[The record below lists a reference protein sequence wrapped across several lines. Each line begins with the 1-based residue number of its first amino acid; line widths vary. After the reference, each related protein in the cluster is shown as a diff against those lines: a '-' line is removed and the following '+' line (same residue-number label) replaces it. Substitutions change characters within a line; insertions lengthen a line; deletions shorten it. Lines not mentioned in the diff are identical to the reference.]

1 MKLLKDFLLALFKTK
16 SKKQAEVFLEAGNN
30 PKQINQV
37 STVENKTN
45 PKFVASQKQLNQLLI
60 IWNSLGA
67 LSETLNP
74 NLNLWHSGTIGSKDM
89 INNSELLWCTR
100 DENSKES
107 YNEAA
112 KLDAPHI
119 DKLPCLTHFQTVRE
133 LKMADFNCM
142 SLGEFTR
149 NFCDYSHWK
158 MKGVLREWC
167 LQNGFDGAVKTNGG
181 IDEVVLCKPGDDL
194 LIINVIHL

>member
-1 MKLLKDFLLALFKTK
+1 MKLLKDFLLAHFKTK
-16 SKKQAEVFLEAGNN
+16 SKNQPEVFLEVGNK
-30 PKQINQV
+30 PKQINQI
-37 STVENKTN
+37 STVGNKVKPT
-45 PKFVASQKQLNQLLI
+45 FVASQNQLNELSI
-60 IWNSLGA
+60 IWNGLGS

-74 NLNLWHSGTIGSKDM
+74 NLNLWHSGTIGSQDM

-100 DENSKES
+100 DENSKDS
-107 YNEAA
+107 YNQAA

-119 DKLPCLTHFQTVRE
+119 NKLPCLTHFQTVRE
-133 LKMADFNCM
+133 LKMADFNCI

-149 NFCDYSHWK
+149 KFCHHSHWK
-158 MKGVLREWC
+158 MKKVLREWC
-167 LQNGFDGAVKTNGG
+167 LQNGFDGAVKTNCG